1 MIRSLIV
8 DDKPLAIDIL
18 SDYARKI
25 PGIELQGSFQNPL
38 EALDHLGR
46 HQVDLIFLDIQ
57 MPELSGMQF
66 LSLMQRGPKAILTTA
81 YSEFALQGYEHEV
94 IDYLLKPVSFER
106 FYKAVEKATRLI
118 TSQRSK
124 GVEEQPSDSLFVKTE
139 YKIVRVPLASIVF
152 LEGKQNYVSIQMNS
166 EKLLTLQNLKNMEE
180 KLPAEKFV
188 RVHKSF
194 IVAIDKIE
202 WIEKGV
208 IKMGTQLIP
217 IGEHYKLALMERLG
231 TK

>member
-1 MIRSLIV
+1 
-8 DDKPLAIDIL
+8 
-18 SDYARKI
+18 
-25 PGIELQGSFQNPL
+25 
-38 EALDHLGR
+38 
-46 HQVDLIFLDIQ
+46 
-57 MPELSGMQF
+57 
-66 LSLMQRGPKAILTTA
+66 
-81 YSEFALQGYEHEV
+81 
-94 IDYLLKPVSFER
+94 
-106 FYKAVEKATRLI
+106 
-118 TSQRSK
+118 
-124 GVEEQPSDSLFVKTE
+124 
-139 YKIVRVPLASIVF
+139 
-152 LEGKQNYVSIQMNS
+152 MNS